1 MERQEAKTNLQ
12 VSAKKHVD
20 YKWIVL
26 SVTTIGALMAAID
39 STIVILGLPDIMLSL
54 HSDLISMI
62 WVIMAYILVSTIFLL
77 TFGRVADLFGRV
89 RMYNLGFVVFTI
101 GSALCGFSA
110 NANQLILFRLI
121 QGSGAAMMVV
131 NSAALI
137 TEAFPPNE
145 RGRAL
150 GINAIT
156 FSAGG
161 VLGPILGGLI
171 LAAGNWRWIFFIN
184 VPIGLIGAG
193 WAFLA
198 LKELNTHKRN
208 EQFDILGA
216 LSFSASLTALLL
228 GLTMSIESGLASW
241 PVLVL
246 FLVFIAG
253 LAFFIVWEHRVKSP
267 VLDFS
272 LFKPRVYTF
281 SVLAAMGQSLALFA
295 VNFLIVFYLQ
305 GVRGFSPLTAALMLI
320 PLPAVTSIVGPLSGM
335 LADRIGA
342 RIPATIGL
350 LVSAVA
356 LVFLT
361 RLTDTTPYPQLA
373 VILGLLGFG
382 GGLFF
387 PANTS
392 AAMNAAPPQRLGV
405 ASATLA
411 TLRQAGMVTSFAL
424 SLAVAANSLPKAA
437 MMQLFVGTNVVLG
450 SQVTQEFVIGMHS
463 AFVLSIVITL
473 IAAAFSYIRGKENR
487 RQLTS
492 DFIPQEVEAPSGEP
506 AEVETQVPCEGC

>member
-1 MERQEAKTNLQ
+1 MQREEVKPNIRLN
-12 VSAKKHVD
+12 VKKHID

-26 SVTTIGALMAAID
+26 SVTTIGALMAAVD

-54 HSDLISMI
+54 HSDLVSMI

-101 GSALCGFSA
+101 GSALCGFST
-110 NANQLILFRLI
+110 NATQLIIFRLV

-137 TEAFPPNE
+137 TEVFPPNE

-150 GINAIT
+150 GINGVTWA
-156 FSAGG
+156 AGG

-171 LAAGNWRWIFFIN
+171 LSAGNWRWIFFIN
-184 VPIGLIGAG
+184 VPIGLLGAG
-193 WAFLA
+193 WGYLA
-198 LKELNTHKRN
+198 LKEMQSHKRT
-208 EQFDILGA
+208 ERFDPLGA
-216 LSFSASLTALLL
+216 FSFSAGLTALLL
-228 GLTMSIESGLASW
+228 ALTLGIDAGWTSL
-241 PVLVL
+241 PVLILYFIFAVG
-246 FLVFIAG
+246 LVFF
-253 LAFFIVWEHRVKSP
+253 LFWERRVKSP

-295 VNFLIVFYLQ
+295 VNFMIVFYLQ
-305 GVRGFSPLTAALMLI
+305 GVRGYDPLKAALLLI
-320 PLPAVTSIVGPLSGM
+320 PLPVMSSIVGPLSGI

-342 RIPATIGL
+342 RIPATVGL
-350 LVSAVA
+350 LISAVA

-361 RLTDTTPYPQLA
+361 GLTATTPYLPIALMLA
-373 VILGLLGFG
+373 LLGLG
-382 GGLFF
+382 GGMFF

-392 AAMNAAPPQRLGV
+392 AAMNAAPPKRLGV

-424 SLAVAANSLPKAA
+424 SLAVAAASLPNSV

-450 SQVTQEFVIGMHS
+450 SKVTQEFVIGMHS
-463 AFVLSIVITL
+463 AFILSIVLTL
-473 IAAAFSYIRGKENR
+473 VAAGFSFIRGKENR
-487 RQLTS
+487 RQLAS
-492 DFIPQEVEAPSGEP
+492 DFNSSTPDA
-506 AEVETQVPCEGC
+506 